1 MSIII
6 KWINKIFN
14 YLLSK
19 LNDLENNKSTLRKI
33 KSSDLLTNQNF
44 VSKNMNLNQNKVK
57 SYRMQ
62 EEYGENKFIK
72 P

>member
-1 MSIII
+1 MD
-6 KWINKIFN
+6 KQNLQL
-14 YLLSK
+14 LLSK

-62 EEYGENKFIK
+62 EEYSEKKFIK